1 MVIMA
6 KKIIRAKKNLIVVAY
21 DITDNKRRNRI
32 VKLLLKYGSRINF
45 SVFECMLTD
54 TQLEQLKIDI
64 RAKINSKEDIVVY
77 YPICIKCYS
86 KVFYQ
91 RPEEPKHET
100 VKVL

>member
-1 MVIMA
+1 MA

-54 TQLEQLKIDI
+54 SQLEQLKVEIFG
-64 RAKINSKEDIVVY
+64 KINSKEDIVVY
-77 YPICIKCYS
+77 YPICVKCYS
-86 KVFYQ
+86 RVFYQ
-91 RPEEPKHET
+91 RPEDPKHET